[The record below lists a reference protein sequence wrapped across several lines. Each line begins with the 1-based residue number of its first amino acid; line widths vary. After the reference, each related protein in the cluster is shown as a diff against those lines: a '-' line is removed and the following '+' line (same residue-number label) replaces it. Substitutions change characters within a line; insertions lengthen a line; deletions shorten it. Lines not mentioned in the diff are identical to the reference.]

1 MSVNEYVTK
10 FTQLSRYA
18 PHEVDTSEKKQE
30 CFLNGL
36 NNGLAYALEAR
47 DFENFQGMVN
57 KALVLEKRSG
67 PIDRRPFIGPQTH
80 ERGPRDFFQKNN
92 SLLIKI
98 LVTFAHRT
106 LIFSNINPQSK
117 SFIDFTARSLVF
129 EFYLQI
135 SP

>member
-1 MSVNEYVTK
+1 
-10 FTQLSRYA
+10 
-18 PHEVDTSEKKQE
+18 
-30 CFLNGL
+30 LNGL
-36 NNGLAYALEAR
+36 NNGLAYALEVR